1 MTPNFKTKPKLVWK
15 IDGEN
20 INVFKTALSSIDWGQ
35 VFDLMCNV
43 DVAVTVFQDKFIAAA
58 KSAFQLKSVG
68 AKRLHRPSL
77 SERAIDSLRRCGS
90 AFKKWR
96 RTRDQADYSSWKELE
111 VSKRRIIQSD
121 KHRRL
126 YGIAKA
132 SRRNPRAVWKHVK
145 KNTSAAS
152 IPPIPIPGHDE
163 KYIVDPQ
170 DKAEF
175 ISREFSK
182 VYPACPRHCLP
193 LHFTTSVI
201 LKQIQRLDSAKAAGS
216 FLIANQLLKI
226 AGTSVVYPLS
236 RLFDLIVSKREFPTA
251 WRQAEVVPI
260 PKKGSSSFRP
270 ISLLPPLSKLFEKI
284 VASHLS
290 NYLDKNNLLSDTQY
304 GFRKQRS
311 TEMQLLHM
319 AHQYSQALLQRA
331 EEDVVLL
338 DCSKAFD
345 KLPHSSIVTSLSSHG
360 VNGEM
365 KGLLSDYLKGR
376 SQRVV
381 VEGHFSSEQSV
392 PSGVPQG
399 SILGPLLFTIA
410 VNSLAKSISST
421 VMQYADDIVLSRTIK
436 KHEDCVLL
444 QQDLQRLVAWC
455 KEVGL
460 EINPEKSQHLRIS
473 NKRDKSVKVPGEY
486 YVISGKKIPL
496 VNEAVC
502 LGVTF
507 SSKLEWTAQVDKV
520 SAKCRQ
526 RLYAVNAFFP
536 QRYGAE
542 KQLLYKSLV
551 RAVHDYASS
560 CWFPTT
566 KSLQRQLE
574 SIQKKFLQNIRL
586 SRADK
591 DRHDPDFKRYHQHL
605 QEVAW
610 KPLWHR
616 RCENLLVNVFRIRT
630 GNFASGNRLLKSQEP
645 SRNLKTRSQAKIL
658 MMLPVSTAPLSC
670 KLLESTSG
678 SFAYITEA
686 LLKDSLFCPS
696 ALHVNSLLSFKNYLS
711 GLNFSN
717 FMWCKSNVDV
727 LLLV

>member
-1 MTPNFKTKPKLVWK
+1 MALTLARYTLKNEFKLWQKVKGTTRKRGRSESSLDQLFVTQLGFVRNTRIVNPPSATCDYQAIETKLMLMTPNFKTKPMLVWK

-20 INVFKTALSSIDWGQ
+20 IN
-35 VFDLMCNV
+35 
-43 DVAVTVFQDKFIAAA
+43 DKFIAAA

-68 AKRLHRPSL
+68 AERLHRPSL

-111 VSKRRIIQSD
+111 V
-121 KHRRL
+121 
-126 YGIAKA
+126 
-132 SRRNPRAVWKHVK
+132 K

-170 DKAEF
+170 DKAEL
-175 ISREFSK
+175 ISQEFSK
-182 VYPACPRHCLP
+182 VYSACPRHCLPSTVSHGEPIRVEPPETPHCPP

-216 FLIANQLLKI
+216 FLITNQVLKI

-236 RLFDLIVSKREFPTA
+236 RLFNLIVSKREFPTA
-251 WRQAEVVPI
+251 WKQAEVVPI

-284 VASHLS
+284 VASHLR

-319 AHQYSQALLQRA
+319 AHQYSQAVLQRD

-360 VNGEM
+360 VNGKM

-381 VEGHFSSEQSV
+381 VEGHFSSNNLSHL
-392 PSGVPQG
+392 G

-436 KHEDCVLL
+436 KHEDCVVL
-444 QQDLQRLVAWC
+444 QQDLQRLEAWC

-460 EINPEKSQHLRIS
+460 EINPEKSQHPRIS
-473 NKRDKSVKVPGEY
+473 NKRDKSVKLPGEY

-520 SAKCRQ
+520 TAKCRQ

-536 QRYGAE
+536 QRYGAV
-542 KQLLYKSLV
+542 KQLLYESLV

-560 CWFPTT
+560 CWFPAT

-591 DRHDPDFKRYHQHL
+591 DRHDPDFKRYRQHL
-605 QEVAW
+605 QEVA
-610 KPLWHR
+610 
-616 RCENLLVNVFRIRT
+616 
-630 GNFASGNRLLKSQEP
+630 
-645 SRNLKTRSQAKIL
+645 
-658 MMLPVSTAPLSC
+658 
-670 KLLESTSG
+670 
-678 SFAYITEA
+678 
-686 LLKDSLFCPS
+686 
-696 ALHVNSLLSFKNYLS
+696 
-711 GLNFSN
+711 
-717 FMWCKSNVDV
+717 
-727 LLLV
+727 

>member
-1 MTPNFKTKPKLVWK
+1 MSLVKTVQPDRQQKRIPH
-15 IDGEN
+15 
-20 INVFKTALSSIDWGQ
+20 NVEAGRSGTNTKEGQLFLSSH
-35 VFDLMCNV
+35 L
-43 DVAVTVFQDKFIAAA
+43 
-58 KSAFQLKSVG
+58 
-68 AKRLHRPSL
+68 PS
-77 SERAIDSLRRCGS
+77 
-90 AFKKWR
+90 
-96 RTRDQADYSSWKELE
+96 TT
-111 VSKRRIIQSD
+111 IIQ
-121 KHRRL
+121 
-126 YGIAKA
+126 
-132 SRRNPRAVWKHVK
+132 AVRE
-145 KNTSAAS
+145 
-152 IPPIPIPGHDE
+152 DC
-163 KYIVDPQ
+163 
-170 DKAEF
+170 AE
-175 ISREFSK
+175 S
-182 VYPACPRHCLP
+182 
-193 LHFTTSVI
+193 
-201 LKQIQRLDSAKAAGS
+201 
-216 FLIANQLLKI
+216 
-226 AGTSVVYPLS
+226 
-236 RLFDLIVSKREFPTA
+236 
-251 WRQAEVVPI
+251 
-260 PKKGSSSFRP
+260 
-270 ISLLPPLSKLFEKI
+270 
-284 VASHLS
+284 S

-319 AHQYSQALLQRA
+319 AHQYSQALLQRD
-331 EEDVVLL
+331 EEDVVCL

-436 KHEDCVLL
+436 KHEDCVVL
-444 QQDLQRLVAWC
+444 QQDLQRLEAWC

-460 EINPEKSQHLRIS
+460 ETNPEKSQHLRIS

-502 LGVTF
+502 LGITF

-520 SAKCRQ
+520 TAKCRQ

-536 QRYGAE
+536 QRYRAV

-560 CWFPTT
+560 CWFPTI

-591 DRHDPDFKRYHQHL
+591 DRHDPDFKRYCQHL

-616 RCENLLVNVFRIRT
+616 RCENLLVNVFRIWT
-630 GNFASGNRLLKSQEP
+630 GNFANGNRLLKSQES

-658 MMLPVSTAPLSC
+658 IMLPVSTAPLSC

-678 SFAYITEA
+678 SFAYIAEA

-717 FMWCKSNVDV
+717 FMWCKNNVDV